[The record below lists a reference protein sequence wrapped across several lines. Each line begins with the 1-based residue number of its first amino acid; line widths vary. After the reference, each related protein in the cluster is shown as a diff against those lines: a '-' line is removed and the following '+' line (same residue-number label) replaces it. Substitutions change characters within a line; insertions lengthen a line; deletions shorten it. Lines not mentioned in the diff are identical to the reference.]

1 VLLYPNPAI
10 NEVNLAVTVSKADK
24 AQLRIIDNM
33 GRVVK
38 QQQLNLTAGSTS
50 LSIDVSILAKGMYYM
65 ELRGETMN
73 ERKGFVK
80 Q

>member
-1 VLLYPNPAI
+1 
-10 NEVNLAVTVSKADK
+10 
-24 AQLRIIDNM
+24 M